1 MKKVF
6 GLLLAMMMLVSPFT
20 VRAVTADDEEINI
33 KQYKTSN
40 FKEILAQESIKEEFK
55 NYTET
60 DNQITI
66 YMFRGNGCG
75 FCQRFLN
82 FLNSITDEYGKY
94 FKVVGFEVWGD
105 AKNSELLQNISKF
118 LGEDAGG
125 VPYVIIGDQV
135 FPGYA
140 ESYDEGIKSAI
151 KTLYESEDRYDVFEE
166 YNKAIQEAKWEEFR
180 KTLVPAIINALFVTI
195 GVVVVCSFVRKE
207 NKVLLEKITENKY
220 STKVVKEETANT
232 EKVHTEKVNKKNT
245 TNKKRK

>member
-6 GLLLAMMMLVSPFT
+6 GFLLAMMMLVSPFT
-20 VRAVTADDEEINI
+20 VKAVTADDEEINI
-33 KQYKTSN
+33 KKYNTSN
-40 FKEILAQESIKEEFK
+40 YKEILAEEKIKEEFK
-55 NYTET
+55 NYAET
-60 DNQITI
+60 DDQITI
-66 YMFRGNGCG
+66 YLFRGHECG

-94 FKVVGFEVWGD
+94 FKVVGFEVWSD
-105 AKNSELLQNISKF
+105 AKNSELLGQVSDF

-125 VPYVIIGDQV
+125 VPYIIIGDQV

-140 ESYDEGIKSAI
+140 DTYNDGIKSAI
-151 KTLYESEDRYDVFEE
+151 KTLYESENRYDVFEE
-166 YNKAIQEAKWEEFR
+166 YNKAVKEAKWEEFR
-180 KTLVPAIINALFVTI
+180 KTLVPAILNALFVTI

-220 STKVVKEETANT
+220 ATKVVKEETANT
-232 EKVHTEKVNKKNT
+232 EKVHTEKVAKKNT

>member
-33 KQYKTSN
+33 KQYKTLN

-55 NYTET
+55 KYSET

-94 FKVVGFEVWGD
+94 FKVVSFEVWND
-105 AKNSELLQNISKF
+105 AKNSELLGQVADF
-118 LGEDAGG
+118 LGEAAGG
-125 VPYVIIGDQV
+125 VPYIIIGDQV

-140 ESYDEGIKSAI
+140 DSYNDGIKSAI

-180 KTLVPAIINALFVTI
+180 KTLVPVIFNAIFVTV
-195 GVVVVCSFVRKE
+195 GVVVVCLFIRKE
-207 NKVLLEKITENKY
+207 NKILLEKIIENKY

-232 EKVHTEKVNKKNT
+232 EKVHTEKINKKNT